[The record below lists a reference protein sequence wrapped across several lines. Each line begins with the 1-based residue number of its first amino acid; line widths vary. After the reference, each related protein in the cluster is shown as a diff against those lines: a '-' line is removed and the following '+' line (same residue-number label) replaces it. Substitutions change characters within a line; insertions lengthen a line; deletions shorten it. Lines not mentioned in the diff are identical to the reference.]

1 MKRKMRSR
9 KQEALEEM
17 NALYEA
23 EKDMTAAPS
32 TLAVG
37 IEEES
42 DTAERHVVNIKG
54 VSVMII
60 RDREGYYHMW
70 TDGLRGGQAK
80 EAFDTI
86 LKALQ
91 SVQTE

>member
-1 MKRKMRSR
+1 M
-9 KQEALEEM
+9 EEM

-32 TLAVG
+32 TLARTRETSTV
-37 IEEES
+37 EK
-42 DTAERHVVNIKG
+42 HVVNIKG